1 MNHISEL
8 SDILNESFQW
18 NKTRITFFALMLIA
32 LITTRTVNWSKLANA
47 IASNADKKSRYPRL
61 VIAQLMIFFG
71 TITLIWADGGY
82 TGTKLIDW
90 ALSLFN
96 IVWTVVK
103 RPRKIFKI
111 VKFRWIVER
120 TFGWMNYQRRLSKDY
135 EFLPLTSEAF
145 VKFAAIGM
153 MMRRIRPG

>member
-1 MNHISEL
+1 MVDVL
-8 SDILNESFQW
+8 GL
-18 NKTRITFFALMLIA
+18 LL
-32 LITTRTVNWSKLANA
+32 TVMVHSAGIQDRA
-47 IASNADKKSRYPRL
+47 GARL
-61 VIAQLMIFFG
+61 VVAQLMVFFG
-71 TITLIWADGGY
+71 TIKLIWADGGY
-82 TGTKLIDW
+82 TGVKLIDW
-90 ALSLFN
+90 ALSFFN

-135 EFLPLTSEAF
+135 EFLPQTSEAF

-153 MMRRIRPG
+153 MMRRISPG